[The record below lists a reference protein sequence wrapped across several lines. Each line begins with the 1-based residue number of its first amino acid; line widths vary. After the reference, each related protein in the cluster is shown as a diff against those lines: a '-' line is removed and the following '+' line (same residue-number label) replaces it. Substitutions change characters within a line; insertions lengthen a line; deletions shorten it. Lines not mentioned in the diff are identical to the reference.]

1 MLAIAQ
7 DGVEHD
13 VGHFRVA
20 AGGGLLSKSQS
31 MGGPIR
37 DEASGGIGNNA
48 LKRVRLPSMFVVLL
62 HLSFA
67 KLKKMYVCNVTCFM
81 DSVEHLKSSQ
91 PQATPCQCETES
103 WLSAS
108 TWTEFVSFAVSPAMH
123 RELLCA
129 SLYSCCLVGDALQP

>member
-37 DEASGGIGNNA
+37 DEAGGGIGNNA
-48 LKRVRLPSMFVVLL
+48 LKASSFAQHVCCFVTFLQ
-62 HLSFA
+62 FA
-67 KLKKMYVCNVTCFM
+67 KLKKKCKLCDIFYGLCGA
-81 DSVEHLKSSQ
+81 SQ
-91 PQATPCQCETES
+91 
-103 WLSAS
+103 
-108 TWTEFVSFAVSPAMH
+108 VFAAAGNTMPVRDWILAF
-123 RELLCA
+123 
-129 SLYSCCLVGDALQP
+129 SLDLD